1 MNTHLMTFQNTSI
14 VLGEGLRQSVL
25 LEDACK
31 TSSIVLIADEN
42 IAELYGK
49 EMQSYLQSSSK
60 EVYLLTFPPGEAS
73 KSRATKEKL
82 EDQMQKKGL
91 GRDTT
96 LIGIGGGV
104 TTDLA
109 GFIASTYCRGI
120 PLILM
125 PTSLLGMVDASIGG
139 KTGVNTPYGK
149 NLIGTFYLPET
160 LIIDF
165 DFLVSLPKE
174 GIEEGLVEVI
184 KMALTSD
191 KKLFDEMEKAG
202 ESLLKLDKPLK
213 RIIKRACEIK
223 LEVISTDFEEKKGM
237 RRILNFE
244 HTVGHALEKFFNYQ
258 MPHGT
263 AVAIG
268 IIAESFI
275 ACELE
280 LLKRTYFNRI
290 VKLLKPLAPCKQ
302 FDLREVYD
310 YMILDKKSQ
319 DQLPRFVLIDNI
331 GHVLAFNDDYCTL
344 VEEDVVLNALQFI
357 QEI

>member
-14 VLGEGLRQSVL
+14 VLGEGLRQSAL
-25 LEDACK
+25 LEEACK
-31 TSSIVLIADEN
+31 SPAIVLIADDR
-42 IAELYGK
+42 IAKLYGK
-49 EMQSYLQSSSK
+49 EVQDYLQSSYK
-60 EVYLLTFPPGEAS
+60 EVYLLTFPAGEAS
-73 KSRATKEKL
+73 KTRATKEKL
-82 EDQMQKKGL
+82 EDEMQKKSL

-96 LIGIGGGV
+96 IIGIGGGV

-109 GFIASTYCRGI
+109 GFVASTYCRGV
-120 PLILM
+120 PLVLM

-165 DFLVSLPKE
+165 DFLASLPEE
-174 GIEEGLVEVI
+174 GIKEGLVEVI

-191 KKLFDEMEKAG
+191 EQLFDEIDAAKET
-202 ESLLKLDKPLK
+202 LFKLDQPLK
-213 RIIKRACEIK
+213 NIIKRACEIK
-223 LEVISTDFEEKKGM
+223 LEVISSDFEEKKGT
-237 RRILNFE
+237 RRILNFG
-244 HTVGHALEKFFNYQ
+244 HTVGHAIEKFFNYE
-258 MPHGT
+258 MAHGT

-268 IIAESFI
+268 IIAETFM

-280 LLKRTYFNRI
+280 LLKRSYFNRI
-290 VKLLKPLAPCKQ
+290 VKLLKPFVTCKK
-302 FDLREVYD
+302 FDIKQVYD
-310 YMILDKKSQ
+310 YMILDKKSK

-331 GHVLAFNDDYCTL
+331 GHVLSFNDEYCTP
-344 VEEDVVLNALQFI
+344 VEKDIVLNALQFI